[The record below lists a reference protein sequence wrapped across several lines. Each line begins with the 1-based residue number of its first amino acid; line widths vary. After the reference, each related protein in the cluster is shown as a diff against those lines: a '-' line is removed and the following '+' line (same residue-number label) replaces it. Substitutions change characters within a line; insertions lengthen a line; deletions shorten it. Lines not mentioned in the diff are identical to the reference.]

1 MIKNVVAS
9 KTLFENINFS
19 FGVGQSDSKLSRL
32 DGVFGGVSWQAT
44 QWAKI
49 SLEYDAAD
57 TNLGVTL
64 LTPEDWFNNGM
75 QLTANALVYSSNEEL
90 RDDVYYGIGLKIPLG
105 ELQIIAANEQKFQV
119 QSVIPSSTITK

>member
-19 FGVGQSDSKLSRL
+19 FGVGQSDSLLSRL
-32 DGVFGGVSWQAT
+32 DGVFGGVSWRAT
-44 QWAKI
+44 PWAKI

-57 TNLGVTL
+57 TNLGLTL
-64 LTPEDWFNNGM
+64 STPEDWFNNGM

-105 ELQIIAANEQKFQV
+105 EPQIIAANEQKFQV
-119 QSVIPSSTITK
+119 QSVIPSSTKTK